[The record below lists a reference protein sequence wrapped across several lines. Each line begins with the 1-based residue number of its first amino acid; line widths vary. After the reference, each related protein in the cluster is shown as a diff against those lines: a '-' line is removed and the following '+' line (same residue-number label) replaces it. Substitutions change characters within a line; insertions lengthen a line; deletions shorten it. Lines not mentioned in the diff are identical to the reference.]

1 MFITWLFW
9 GLDLINLANDS
20 KYTID
25 FYSEYWNRFVFETT
39 KTILEK
45 QGFMNILEN
54 NGTLVGDTLYNEKF
68 ILVHPFWSDKYINE
82 ITNNQAYKYK
92 HISVIDI
99 SKLNN

>member
-1 MFITWLFW
+1 MFITWLFL
-9 GLDLINLANDS
+9 GLDLINRANDS

-54 NGTLVGDTLYNEKF
+54 
-68 ILVHPFWSDKYINE
+68 
-82 ITNNQAYKYK
+82 
-92 HISVIDI
+92 
-99 SKLNN
+99 LNSAT